1 MLEIT
6 EITDRVSKSL
16 GGGKALFF
24 ENVEGSSIPV
34 LINTFGSQRRM
45 TAALGVEN
53 FNEIAH
59 DIDSLIHTKP
69 PENLGEKLAV
79 LPMLYRLSKFPPKII
94 NQPPPCQDVV
104 LTNEDVDLTKLP
116 VLKCWPE
123 DGGRFITLPLVVT
136 KSLTGVRNVGVYRL
150 QLFNARTTGMHWH
163 VHKDGASNF
172 DEHRSAGLEKM
183 EVAVAIG
190 CDPATVYSATAPLP
204 HGVDEF
210 SLSGFIRNK
219 PVELSKCIT
228 VDLEVPATSEIVLE
242 GYINIKERRIEGPFG
257 DHTGYYSLA
266 DNYPVF
272 HVTAITHR
280 KDPIYLSTIVGKPP
294 MEDCYMGKATERI
307 FLPLLKLM
315 HPEIVDYDLPWE
327 GVFHNCVIVSIKKRF
342 PAHAKKIMSALWG
355 TGQMSFAKMILL
367 VDENVNVHD
376 YNNVARELL
385 NRLDMGDGLVITQG
399 VLDVL
404 DHSSPNPLFGA
415 KIGIDATTPLQG
427 EERSIKE
434 TPDLE
439 AFPSFEARCIELPE
453 VIDYSIPLKD
463 VANPLAIISVNK
475 TRPGDGKEVAK
486 KAIEGDTEGSIAV
499 ILSIDGSIDPKDN
512 SIALWK
518 FFNNVDPARDIVL
531 ESGRLFVDATAKSAE
546 EGHHREWPDE
556 LMMSNEIITLVNNKW
571 DKIGLEDVTN
581 KQADGFSTKKDN

>member
-1 MLEIT
+1 
-6 EITDRVSKSL
+6 
-16 GGGKALFF
+16 
-24 ENVEGSSIPV
+24 
-34 LINTFGSQRRM
+34 
-45 TAALGVEN
+45 
-53 FNEIAH
+53 
-59 DIDSLIHTKP
+59 
-69 PENLGEKLAV
+69 
-79 LPMLYRLSKFPPKII
+79 
-94 NQPPPCQDVV
+94 
-104 LTNEDVDLTKLP
+104 
-116 VLKCWPE
+116 
-123 DGGRFITLPLVVT
+123 
-136 KSLTGVRNVGVYRL
+136 
-150 QLFNARTTGMHWH
+150 
-163 VHKDGASNF
+163 
-172 DEHRSAGLEKM
+172 
-183 EVAVAIG
+183 
-190 CDPATVYSATAPLP
+190 
-204 HGVDEF
+204 VDEF

-581 KQADGFSTKKDN
+581 KQADGFSTKKDSSW